1 MHNSIFFSN
10 LNKLNSFFFWSNLS
24 ETPCECDLINENV
37 RMFSQLKTSFV
48 VNILEEVT
56 VHVIKTNT
64 KKYLYVLQDFI
75 LRMQIFFNRKI

>member
-1 MHNSIFFSN
+1 
-10 LNKLNSFFFWSNLS
+10 
-24 ETPCECDLINENV
+24 
-37 RMFSQLKTSFV
+37 MFSQLKTSFV